1 MTTFSTVCFAY
12 FLLISLTQTEAARLS
27 AVLKV
32 EAVTELPV
40 VKLDAVQTAKGRPQN
55 GAEGLHLGE
64 AAHEEIN
71 VAEVTGGKKR
81 GEKMT
86 NQISISEQI
95 CPINTI
101 EKQNKK
107 VLTGTPTAAP

>member
-1 MTTFSTVCFAY
+1 MMTTFSVY
-12 FLLISLTQTEAARLS
+12 FTYFISLTQTEAARLS

-71 VAEVTGGKKR
+71 VAEVTGEKKR
-81 GEKMT
+81 GEK
-86 NQISISEQI
+86 NDQS
-95 CPINTI
+95 N
-101 EKQNKK
+101 
-107 VLTGTPTAAP
+107 